1 MRNFLDIIPRQ
12 IKTYVATVVVTLLG
26 YVGLTCSKNCI
37 QCYACLPLGAF
48 VLGFMWSKNI
58 KVQFQRFL
66 SIRRKASKKI
76 HHLKNWLMR

>member
-1 MRNFLDIIPRQ
+1 MRNFLDIIPQ
-12 IKTYVATVVVTLLG
+12 HIKTYVATVVVTLLG

-48 VLGFMWSKNI
+48 VLGSMLPKNI

-66 SIRRKASKKI
+66 SIKGKVSKKLTI
-76 HHLKNWLMR
+76 